1 MSLIIS
7 SRRSNKSSLNLS
19 KDGSYAIP
27 EGTVIDLIKLVPS
40 VNMAAVKIG
49 TTPGGEEILPAQ
61 ALTGGDTSFVA
72 TLLDGGTT
80 IYFSGITA
88 AMAITLFR
96 K

>member
-19 KDGSYAIP
+19 ADGSYTIP
-27 EGTVIDLIKLVPS
+27 LGTVIDLIQLVPS
-40 VNMAAVKIG
+40 ADMPAVKIG
-49 TTPGGEEILPAQ
+49 TTPGGEEILPEQ
-61 ALTGGDTSFVA
+61 ALTGGVPSLIA
-72 TLLDGGTT
+72 TVLSGGTT

-88 AMAITLFR
+88 PTAITIFR